1 MATVTRLLPWRRQ
14 HSSPDD
20 ELAPVLQSFRRR
32 HPKASTALMTK
43 AFETART
50 AHSQQTRKSGE
61 GYINHPLAVAKI
73 VADIHRG
80 IAANVTVLTQHDRAA
95 AIREALKAARD
106 GDVVLIAG
114 KGHEDYQIIGAERR
128 PFDDAQ
134 QVRVALGLAPS
145 AMEQG

>member
-32 HPKASTALMTK
+32 HPKTSTALMTK
-43 AFETART
+43 AFEMART
-50 AHSQQTRKSGE
+50 AHSQQIRKSGE

-73 VADIHRG
+73 VADIQRG
-80 IAANVTVLTQHDRAA
+80 IAANHDVLTEHDRAV
-95 AIREALKAARD
+95 AIRKALRSARD

-114 KGHEDYQIIGAERR
+114 KGHEDYQIVGSEKRAFSDQAIVKE
-128 PFDDAQ
+128 FIQ
-134 QVRVALGLAPS
+134 RVAA
-145 AMEQG
+145 